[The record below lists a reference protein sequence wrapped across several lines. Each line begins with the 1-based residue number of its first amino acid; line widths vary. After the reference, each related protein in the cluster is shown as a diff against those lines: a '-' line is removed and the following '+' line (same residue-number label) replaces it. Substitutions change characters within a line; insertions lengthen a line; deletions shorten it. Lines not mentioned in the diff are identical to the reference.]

1 MASTIAPPILPR
13 PTKPT
18 LRSLVLT
25 SNPPQLGYGRRPPP
39 RPLCPTPARRRR
51 RAVSQPLRPATTRQC
66 PLCYERIGGLT
77 SPCSIAHDESL
88 GDEDYALN
96 DPDQLRPIF
105 MVSYR
110 VRYEVTHGHAFLL
123 SL

>member
-1 MASTIAPPILPR
+1 M
-13 PTKPT
+13 
-18 LRSLVLT
+18 
-25 SNPPQLGYGRRPPP
+25 
-39 RPLCPTPARRRR
+39 
-51 RAVSQPLRPATTRQC
+51 RPATTRQC
-66 PLCYERIGGLT
+66 PLCYERIVDLT

-123 SL
+123 SLLAAFHPHKHHAALRKATTVEQSQQPPLDF